1 MMNKGLQHDDFNDM
15 STSKLVNYLC
25 RANLEADKN
34 LLEAQKVNMEKKQK
48 NKKNKLN
55 KTDNYQTVD

>member
-34 LLEAQKVNMEKKQK
+34 LLEA
-48 NKKNKLN
+48 
-55 KTDNYQTVD
+55 